1 MERHWEVP
9 TKISKAVQWAA
20 QFDFER
26 SGWGSL
32 DDPDDERLEW
42 ARADARYALRR
53 IENPAERIRL
63 LRRAV
68 AEFPPQDG
76 SSRIAAL
83 LPGEQRGIKLLLD
96 VYGKGI

>member
-9 TKISKAVQWAA
+9 TKISRAVRWAA
-20 QFDFER
+20 QFDFAR

-32 DDPDDERLEW
+32 DDPDARRLEW
-42 ARADARYALRR
+42 ARADALYALRA

-83 LPGEQRGIKLLLD
+83 LPREQRGIKLLLD